1 MLSSQIKDRLKSV
14 FTEEQTQALLEVIII
29 SYNDLVKVNDFN
41 ELKGIVKELAIAQ
54 VQRRTLPKIPI

>member
-14 FTEEQTQALLEVIII
+14 FTEEQTQALLEVISI